1 MKACRDRLE
10 HSTFA
15 AVIRIKQLRQ
25 ISFRRNHRGHSRPN
39 PKERGRNST
48 RNRGASPAG
57 IEEHISRR
65 VFRKPPVVGHRHP
78 KDSLRDRR
86 TRQRRER
93 TYRSLLLF
101 IGISVANPPI
111 RRDHEG
117 GRDPKRASTS
127 WSEQSDEEEDPNEG
141 GSTERKKERL
151 VRVHVG
157 RSCRVVG
164 QRRRP
169 KNHCSRWNQQKANI
183 GSSSTQM
190 QREGSAGMD
199 HRQRRAQRHECVR
212 GP

>member
-1 MKACRDRLE
+1 M
-10 HSTFA
+10 
-15 AVIRIKQLRQ
+15 IRIKQLRQ
-25 ISFRRNHRGHSRPN
+25 ISSRRNHRGHSRLN

-78 KDSLRDRR
+78 KDSLCDRR

-111 RRDHEG
+111 RRDHAG
-117 GRDPKRASTS
+117 DHDSKRSSTS

-141 GSTERKKERL
+141 GSNARWPL
-151 VRVHVG
+151 MP
-157 RSCRVVG
+157 SCRTGEEAKEPLQSVEPTEG
-164 QRRRP
+164 EHRKQLDADAARRVSRHGSP
-169 KNHCSRWNQQKANI
+169 AAACSEARMRKGPLN
-183 GSSSTQM
+183 GC
-190 QREGSAGMD
+190 REY
-199 HRQRRAQRHECVR
+199 
-212 GP
+212 